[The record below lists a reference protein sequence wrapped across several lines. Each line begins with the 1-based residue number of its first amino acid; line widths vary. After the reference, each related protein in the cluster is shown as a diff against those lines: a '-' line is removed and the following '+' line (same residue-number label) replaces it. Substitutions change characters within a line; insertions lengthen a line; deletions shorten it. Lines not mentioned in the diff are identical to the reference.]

1 MKRNQIRAVNAR
13 YNVVMYDVV
22 TRDYSNKLNPEQ
34 VFKNV
39 TRYVRNGSIVVF
51 HDSLKAAPNML
62 VALPKALR
70 WLKRKGYEF
79 KTL

>member
-1 MKRNQIRAVNAR
+1 LRAVNAR

-22 TRDYSNKLNPEQ
+22 TRDYSTKLNPDD

-39 TRYVRNGSIVVF
+39 TRFTRNGSIVVF

-62 VALPKALR
+62 VALPRALQ

-79 KTL
+79 RVI